1 MKLSKIP
8 FLFFWLYSVSLSAQ
22 LSEPEIGIAK
32 DEKYIYPVYPGQP
45 GSLAGN
51 MGELRSTHFHSGID
65 IRTNNQ
71 IGHPVVASK
80 SGYISRVSVSPSG
93 YGNIIY
99 IKHPD
104 GNTTLYAHL
113 DRFVGPLA
121 EYVLNEQYSRKTF
134 TIDLYPQEN
143 QFTVKQGELIAISG
157 NTGSSGGPHVHFD
170 IRDTNMHA
178 LNPLKFGFSEIVDK
192 TPPSVEKIA
201 FVTLDANSRVDDRF
215 GRQEFYVLRN
225 DNTYSLSTPILASG
239 NIGIEILAKD
249 RFVPKG
255 QFHGGV
261 NYIEMRVNGEL
272 VFNQTLDKINTE
284 ETRGI
289 YTLMNYK
296 TLKVK
301 GNRYYKLYIADGNVL
316 PFYNASPTSGKLSI
330 KGVKEYKVDVQLKDV
345 FGNTSVASFRIKP
358 SPVVKEVK
366 SLPAMSVD
374 PFYEV
379 EENVM
384 AITAQPW
391 LEGGNKATLYLK
403 DSVLQMDPSYSNSRR
418 TVYLVDLRKHLPD
431 SIYVSGKMLV
441 TNFKTVIP
449 PATEYKYYSDKV
461 DIEFPA
467 NSLYDTL
474 YLNTSFRNDDS
485 FTIGDRTIPLNQNIK
500 ISYQPVK
507 QYSDDKR
514 IGVYRVVGKSLTY
527 LGSGRSNG
535 RFTFQS
541 RELGNFTVQMDSIAP
556 TIYPVSIN
564 NNTVRFK
571 IKDDLSG
578 IASYEANVNGN
589 WLLMHY
595 DAKTAMIWSERLNKK
610 EALSGELE
618 LVVTDNAGNKQVYKT
633 NIL

>member
-22 LSEPEIGIAK
+22 LSEPEIGFAK

-113 DRFVGPLA
+113 DRFSGPLA

-192 TPPSVEKIA
+192 TPPSVEKLA

-272 VFNQTLDKINTE
+272 VFKQTLDKINTE

-391 LEGGNKATLYLK
+391 FEGGNKATLYLK

-527 LGSGRSNG
+527 LGSRRSNG

-541 RELGNFTVQMDSIAP
+541 RELGNFAVQMDSIAP

-578 IASYEANVNGN
+578 IASYEASVNGN

>member
-1 MKLSKIP
+1 MKLSKIT

-22 LSEPEIGIAK
+22 LSEPEIGITK

-51 MGELRSTHFHSGID
+51 MGELRATHFHSGID
-65 IRTNNQ
+65 VRTNNQ

-80 SGYISRVSVSPSG
+80 SGYISRVSMNPSG

-113 DRFVGPLA
+113 DHFVGPLA
-121 EYVLNEQYSRKTF
+121 EYVLNEQYARKTF
-134 TIDLYPQEN
+134 NIDLYPQEN

-178 LNPLKFGFSEIVDK
+178 LNPLKFGFEEIVDR

-201 FVTLDANSRVDDRF
+201 FVTLDVNSRVDDRF

-225 DNTYSLSTPILASG
+225 GNTYSLSAPILASG
-239 NIGIEILAKD
+239 NVGIEILAKD
-249 RFVPKG
+249 RFIPKG
-255 QFHGGV
+255 QFYGGV

-272 VFNQTLDKINTE
+272 VFKQSLDKINTE

-301 GNRYYKLYIADGNVL
+301 GTRYYKLYIADGNVL
-316 PFYNASPTSGKLSI
+316 PFYTASPTSGKLSI
-330 KGVKEYKVDVQLKDV
+330 KGVKEYKVDIQLKDV
-345 FGNTSVASFRIKP
+345 FGNSSVASFRIKP
-358 SPVVKEVK
+358 SPVVKDVK

-403 DSVLQMDPSYSNSRR
+403 DSVLQIDPSYSNSRR
-418 TVYLVDLRKHLPD
+418 TIYLVDLRKHIPD
-431 SIYVSGKMLV
+431 SIYVSGKMLI

-461 DIEFPA
+461 DIDFPP

-474 YLNTSFRNDDS
+474 YLNSSFRNDDS

-507 QYSDDKR
+507 QYSEDKR

-527 LGSGRSNG
+527 LGNEHANG

-541 RELGNFTVQMDSIAP
+541 RELGNFTVLMDSIPP

-578 IASYEANVNGN
+578 IDSYEASVNGN

-595 DAKTAMIWSERLNKK
+595 DAKTATIWSERLNKT

-618 LVVTDNAGNKQVYKT
+618 LVVTDNAGNKQVFKT